1 MSIKNKLSFDNY
13 HRIPSTFVLFFVS
26 SLVFLLAILFLF
38 GIHKAHATGGLYIY
52 NASGTVAFDITS
64 SGILEYGA
72 TTSGQITSTVA
83 SGTAPLVIAS
93 PTLNTNLNADL
104 LDGYHAAD
112 LVTSPVGAITL
123 WGSATAP
130 DGWLLCDGS
139 SLLRAGT
146 YAGLFAVIGTTF
158 GTADGT
164 HFNLPD
170 MRGVF
175 PKGAGTTNRT
185 LGKDANGN
193 YYAGTLGTYLTD
205 KFQGHYHS
213 NTGLASYIA
222 GSPAYATNYGGYT
235 TYNNGS
241 GVTYPTADGTNGTP
255 RTGLTTEPQ
264 SLGLYYII
272 KYSGA
277 GLPVSGLVVASPV
290 SGSGTTAS
298 PLTADLTRIKPAS
311 DSTTAVQINKAD
323 GTTNVL
329 NVDTTNGYVGIGTT
343 VPDTKLDIEG
353 SESTSF
359 TSVEITNTH
368 GSVGRWLLLSNSNT
382 STYAPAK
389 GFGIRGGDPWGTKLV
404 IDPTGNVGI
413 GTTAPK
419 NLLHIRG
426 SGTSGQV
433 TAAMILENLSSGTLG
448 LDITGTAGA
457 SYARFLYGGGPGT
470 GTNGLT
476 SAMNIVLEGTNA
488 GKIGIGTTAPEFKLH
503 LYGGGGTRILVQS
516 SATSDA
522 GYRSRTTLGDWEAG
536 TGIGVAA
543 DTYVIY
549 KHISPAGPKLTI
561 NSSGYVSMPG
571 GHGDLAENY
580 QISGT
585 ALRGSL
591 ISIDNTTAKTAI
603 TSSPTQPNLLG
614 VVSTK
619 PGAVMDVDGG
629 FQVGYDTKPTYNNEK
644 VPVALTGAVPT
655 LVTSQNGTINI
666 GDAIGLSNNPGFG
679 AKMIT
684 AGNIVGKA
692 LETLDASSTC
702 QPASSTESIIWPEDD
717 GKNTLKPCFGLP
729 DGTIVGKI
737 MVAVNVSW
745 YDSGVMVLDS
755 KKRNKY

>member
-1 MSIKNKLSFDNY
+1 MSIKNKLSFYNY

-38 GIHKAHATGGLYIY
+38 GIQKAHATGGLYIY

-205 KFQGHYHS
+205 MLQGHGHYVEDDSGAHR
-213 NTGLASYIA
+213 NIGY
-222 GSPAYATNYGGYT
+222 PGGY
-235 TYNNGS
+235 GDS
-241 GVTYPTADGTNGTP
+241 GQLVGTGGRANTLVAKPFFDTGYGTP
-255 RTGLTTEPQ
+255 RIGYTTEPQ

-277 GLPVSGLVVASPV
+277 GLPISGLVVASPV

-298 PLTADLTRIKPAS
+298 PLTADLTRIKPVS

-329 NVDTTNGYVGIGTT
+329 NVDTTNGRVGIGTT
-343 VPDTKLDIEG
+343 SPVAKLDV
-353 SESTSF
+353 TSGDIQLTTAQRKILF
-359 TSVEITNTH
+359 DSPLRYIQGTRSGADYLTFSQNA
-368 GSVGRWLLLSNSNT
+368 
-382 STYAPAK
+382 YAPGIQLGFDAGA
-389 GFGIRGGDPWGTKLV
+389 GFG
-404 IDPTGNVGI
+404 PTMTLAPVSTTNNPGNVGI
-413 GTTAPK
+413 GVTSPAVKLDVNGVISVRDGGTKGVYGGMVSEVGGLLLDVGINEDSGARFGGYTQANSGGLIRFSSWSGVPNPITLLVRAAGGTAATTAMY
-419 NLLHIRG
+419 IDG
-426 SGTSGQV
+426 
-433 TAAMILENLSSGTLG
+433 
-448 LDITGTAGA
+448 
-457 SYARFLYGGGPGT
+457 
-470 GTNGLT
+470 
-476 SAMNIVLEGTNA
+476 
-488 GKIGIGTTAPEFKLH
+488 
-503 LYGGGGTRILVQS
+503 
-516 SATSDA
+516 A
-522 GYRSRTTLGDWEAG
+522 GYVHFPT
-536 TGIGVAA
+536 
-543 DTYVIY
+543 
-549 KHISPAGPKLTI
+549 
-561 NSSGYVSMPG
+561 

-585 ALRGSL
+585 ALRGNL

-702 QPASSTESIIWPEDD
+702 QSASSTESITWPEDD
-717 GKNTLKPCFGLP
+717 GKNTLKPCFSLP

-745 YDSGVMVLDS
+745 YDPGTNVSDLIEIV
-755 KKRNKY
+755 KKQQAEIEQMKTQLTSLENKNK